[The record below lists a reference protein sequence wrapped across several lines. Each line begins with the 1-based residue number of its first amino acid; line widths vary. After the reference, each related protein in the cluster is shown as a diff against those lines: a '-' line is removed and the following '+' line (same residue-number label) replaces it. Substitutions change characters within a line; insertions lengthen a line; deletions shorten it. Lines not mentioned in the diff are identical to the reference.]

1 MDINQDLNRAL
12 VEFFEGMAA
21 WEHQLVEGSGLLL
34 PVMHTLELLGLYG
47 PMRMTDLAHKLSIST
62 GTLTARIDRMEK
74 DGLVTRIA
82 NPEDRRSLLIALT
95 EQGEVHFSTHDKAHL
110 HLTEDLIAAFSADD
124 KQNLLGMLEKMNR
137 HFRNPE

>member
-62 GTLTARIDRMEK
+62 GTLTSRIDRMEK
-74 DGLVTRIA
+74 EGLVTRIA
-82 NPEDRRSLLIALT
+82 NPQDRRSLLIALT
-95 EQGEVHFSTHDKAHL
+95 EQGKAHFCTHDEAHL
-110 HLTEDLIAAFSADD
+110 HLTGELTAAFSAQD
-124 KQNLLGMLEKMNR
+124 KQHLLGMLEKMNVY
-137 HFRNPE
+137 FRKSE